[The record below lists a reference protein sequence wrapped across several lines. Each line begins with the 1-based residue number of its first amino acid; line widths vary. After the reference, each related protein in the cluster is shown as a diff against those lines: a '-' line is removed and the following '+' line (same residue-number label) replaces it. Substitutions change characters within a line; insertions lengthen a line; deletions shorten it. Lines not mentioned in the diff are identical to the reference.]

1 MIVSIKFHS
10 LDRTNDYSVGVKR
23 EIVRVSDSGV
33 KTVELKSYVPV
44 SKRRKAINYKPVSR
58 LLSIKPSACGT
69 KKLVSRLVRDV
80 KTGKYS
86 VSVDYKEIVVKSKVS
101 RSRVPKIDLTDIGF

>member
-1 MIVSIKFHS
+1 MIVSIKYHS

-80 KTGKYS
+80 KTGTYS
-86 VSVDYKEIVVKSKVS
+86 VSVDYKAIKSKPKVS
-101 RSRVPKIDLTDIGF
+101 RSRVPKLDLSDIGF